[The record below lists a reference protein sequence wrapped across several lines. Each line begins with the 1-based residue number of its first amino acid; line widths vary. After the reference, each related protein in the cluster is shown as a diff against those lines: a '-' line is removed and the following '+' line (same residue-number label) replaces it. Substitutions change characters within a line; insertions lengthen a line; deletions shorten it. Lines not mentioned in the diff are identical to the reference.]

1 MQNEFAQV
9 SVSGVALSTKDGSVV
24 VSSRQVAEKFG
35 KSHKDVLRA
44 IDEKLSNIDATFSR
58 LNFTPTT
65 YIDGCNRSQPEIL
78 MTRDGFMFTV
88 MGFTGTEAD
97 TWKIKFIQAFN
108 AMEAELMKAPQKPAF
123 ALPTTFVEALRA
135 LVVSEEA
142 KMLAE
147 QKCEAAVEANEF
159 FAGKDANLLS
169 LQDAMREIGIRPN
182 KGIEWLRLKGYLTKS
197 NFPTAQA
204 TALKGEPR
212 FKVVSVDTTFRGC
225 ALQTKVTGPGLI
237 WLRDDIKWPCGFKV
251 GVFKVSKASTTEST
265 SLPLE
270 VV

>member
-1 MQNEFAQV
+1 MVQV
-9 SVSGVALSTKDGSVV
+9 SMQVEVSDIKLSAKDGSVV

-35 KSHKDVLRA
+35 KRHDNVLRLT
-44 IDEKLSNIDATFSR
+44 DDKLYSLDASFSR
-58 LNFTPTT
+58 LNFEEST
-65 YIDGCNRSQPEIL
+65 YVAGSGKSEREIL
-78 MTRDGFMFTV
+78 MTRDGFIFIV

-108 AMEAELMKAPQKPAF
+108 AMEAELLKPTQKPAF

-147 QKCEAAVEANEF
+147 QLRDVAVEANEF
-159 FAGKDANLLS
+159 FAGRDANLLS

-212 FKVVSVDTTFRGC
+212 FKVISVDTTFRGC

-251 GVFKVSKASTTEST
+251 GTFKVSKASTAEST
-265 SLPLE
+265 SLPL
-270 VV
+270 